1 MIFKVSALHLF
12 GVLAQSR
19 DNLGVNRV
27 LVEIDQLTKSED
39 VSVTLQFCS
48 AFRRRNY
55 VQLFICYQSL
65 SKLSRH
71 LVDLFLDIY
80 RKQVLQVLIWGF
92 VNIAVRKTKT
102 TLSLHG

>member
-1 MIFKVSALHLF
+1 MRQLHLF
-12 GVLAQSR
+12 AVLARSR

-27 LVEIDQLTKSED
+27 LVEIDQLTASED
-39 VSVTLQFCS
+39 ASVTLQLCT

-55 VQLFICYQSL
+55 AQLFTCYRSL

-80 RKQVLQVLIWGF
+80 RKQVLEVLIWGC
-92 VNIAVRKTKT
+92 VNFDARKRKT
-102 TLSLHG
+102 TLCLHG